1 MIEAFHSNWT
11 APFLRANPNKNYYID
26 DFEILTTIISAL
38 KWRENN
44 GSIKMITD
52 DIAADYYKKLG
63 IDTIWDL
70 GIDVSLNKINNDID
84 SNIFWAAG
92 KIYALKGQK
101 SPCVM
106 IDTDFIVWDNIEN
119 LLLQSEISVIHKEKI
134 ISSVYPNKDYFNM
147 NNNYLFDE
155 NFDWSVLPSNTA
167 FAYISNN
174 EFKDYYTSESIK
186 FMKNVINNNDKITNM
201 VFAEQ
206 RLLSMCAER
215 KKIKINEIM
224 TLEELFNE
232 NQRLFTHTW
241 GYKQEI
247 RNDFKK
253 RKDFCIRCI
262 KRIFKDYPE
271 YKEVIMDIK
280 ELKEYLNEL

>member
-11 APFLRANPNKNYYID
+11 APYLINNKNYYID

-232 NQRLFTHTW
+232 NQKLFTHTW

>member
-1 MIEAFHSNWT
+1 M
-11 APFLRANPNKNYYID
+11 RANPNKNYYID

-167 FAYISNN
+167 FTYISNN

-232 NQRLFTHTW
+232 NQKLFTHTW
-241 GYKQEI
+241 GYKQEM

>member
-11 APFLRANPNKNYYID
+11 APFLRANPKNYYID

-232 NQRLFTHTW
+232 NQKLFTHTW

>member
-11 APFLRANPNKNYYID
+11 APFLKSNPNKDYYID

-52 DIAADYYKKLG
+52 DIGAYYYKKLG

-70 GIDVSLNKINNDID
+70 GIDVSLNNIDNDIASD
-84 SNIFWAAG
+84 IFWAAG
-92 KIYALKGQK
+92 KIYALKTQK
-101 SPCVM
+101 APCVM
-106 IDTDFIVWDNIEN
+106 IDTDFIVWGDVKNV
-119 LLLQSEISVIHKEKI
+119 LLQSEISVIHKEKI
-134 ISSVYPNKDYFNM
+134 ISNVYPSKSYFNM
-147 NNNYLFDE
+147 NDNYSFDE
-155 NFDWSVLPSNTA
+155 KFDWTVLPSNTA
-167 FAYISNN
+167 FTYIANN
-174 EFKDYYTSESIK
+174 KFKDYYTSESIK
-186 FMKNVINNNDKITNM
+186 FMKESINDNNKITNM

-224 TLEELFNE
+224 KLEELFNE
-232 NQRLFTHTW
+232 NQKLFTHTW
-241 GYKQEI
+241 GYKQQM
-247 RNDFKK
+247 RNDLKK

-271 YKEVIMDIK
+271 YKQVIINIS
-280 ELKEYLNEL
+280 ELKQYLNEI

>member
-11 APFLRANPNKNYYID
+11 VPFLRANPNKNYYID

-167 FAYISNN
+167 FTYISNN

-232 NQRLFTHTW
+232 NQKLFTHTW
-241 GYKQEI
+241 GYKQEM

>member
-1 MIEAFHSNWT
+1 M
-11 APFLRANPNKNYYID
+11 RANPNKNYYID

-232 NQRLFTHTW
+232 NQKLFTHTW

>member
-1 MIEAFHSNWT
+1 
-11 APFLRANPNKNYYID
+11 
-26 DFEILTTIISAL
+26 
-38 KWRENN
+38 
-44 GSIKMITD
+44 
-52 DIAADYYKKLG
+52 
-63 IDTIWDL
+63 
-70 GIDVSLNKINNDID
+70 
-84 SNIFWAAG
+84 
-92 KIYALKGQK
+92 
-101 SPCVM
+101 
-106 IDTDFIVWDNIEN
+106 
-119 LLLQSEISVIHKEKI
+119 
-134 ISSVYPNKDYFNM
+134 M

-232 NQRLFTHTW
+232 NQKLFTHTW

>member
-1 MIEAFHSNWT
+1 M
-11 APFLRANPNKNYYID
+11 
-26 DFEILTTIISAL
+26 TTIISAL

-232 NQRLFTHTW
+232 NQKLFTHTW

>member
-232 NQRLFTHTW
+232 NQKLFTHTW
-241 GYKQEI
+241 
-247 RNDFKK
+247 DTSKK
-253 RKDFCIRCI
+253 
-262 KRIFKDYPE
+262 
-271 YKEVIMDIK
+271 
-280 ELKEYLNEL
+280 

>member
-11 APFLRANPNKNYYID
+11 APFLRENPNKNYYID

-119 LLLQSEISVIHKEKI
+119 VLLQSEISVIHKEKI

-232 NQRLFTHTW
+232 NQKLFTHTW